1 MELVQIMYE
10 YINKFINNEK
20 LVLRLNDI
28 DLTKYS
34 KTESNEIKKLIK
46 EVKEFISNTPNEL
59 DEFEKKRLQN
69 IEMHLESINKVIN
82 NKNNKKED
90 IEKFKKMKETLEEN
104 KLQKRDGGKL
114 YYGLR
119 DILSNNKLVVKY
131 AKKMD
136 LQELLNFITQYFQ
149 VMLPPA
155 ISQETFDEL
164 TNVAIKE
171 DAREKLFRLAF
182 NYEGLKK
189 DFSKIE
195 DYFIEKRDAYFLTEL
210 YSAVPDD
217 IDIDNLLRKVIE
229 TKDRDFMFDVK
240 NHAKKIGLSDDEWK
254 RLIDL
259 ANKIYNEL
267 EDNSF

>member
-1 MELVQIMYE
+1 MSKSKNYL
-10 YINKFINNEK
+10 K
-20 LVLRLNDI
+20 LNL
-28 DLTKYS
+28 
-34 KTESNEIKKLIK
+34 IKKLT
-46 EVKEFISNTPNEL
+46 E
-59 DEFEKKRLQN
+59 EK
-69 IEMHLESINKVIN
+69 LEIG
-82 NKNNKKED
+82 
-90 IEKFKKMKETLEEN
+90 
-104 KLQKRDGGKL
+104 QKCL
-114 YYGLR
+114 FYP
-119 DILSNNKLVVKY
+119 IL
-131 AKKMD
+131 
-136 LQELLNFITQYFQ
+136 
-149 VMLPPA
+149 
-155 ISQETFDEL
+155 ETFDEL

-240 NHAKKIGLSDDEWK
+240 NHAKNIGLSDDEWK

-267 EDNSF
+267 EDNCF